1 MSSRAS
7 LPAKL
12 CRGPSSI
19 VKVAKLCTRDDRSIV
34 LGQPLIYA
42 DIFPSYPPRFFCI
55 LWNKIEHVFVAIVDD
70 IFARAIETRHEVGLS
85 LVVQQSGIPYALM
98 L

>member
-1 MSSRAS
+1 MRMHVDRDEPCS
-7 LPAKL
+7 LARL
-12 CRGPSSI
+12 HGFAQWFVC
-19 VKVAKLCTRDDRSIV
+19 
-34 LGQPLIYA
+34 
-42 DIFPSYPPRFFCI
+42 FFCI

-85 LVVQQSGIPYALM
+85 LVVQQSGIPHALT

>member
-1 MSSRAS
+1 MHVDRDEPCS
-7 LPAKL
+7 LARL
-12 CRGPSSI
+12 HGFARWC
-19 VKVAKLCTRDDRSIV
+19 VC
-34 LGQPLIYA
+34 
-42 DIFPSYPPRFFCI
+42 FFCI

-85 LVVQQSGIPYALM
+85 LFVQQSGIPHALT